1 MGELASLLLRHPLHA
16 ALAAGVLGALS
27 LIFLPAAVL
36 SAAILALVALRHGM
50 LIAIVIAAGALIL
63 VGAGWLVVNL
73 RPGLAFPIVLA
84 LWVPVLAGAWTL
96 RVFRSQG
103 LAVLAVGS
111 ICLFWVLAMHVLTG
125 DVEAFWRDWL
135 ARAVTGVP
143 GATVQGFERDGTL
156 PLMNGLVAFA
166 MGVGAMLSLLLARWM
181 QSLVYYP
188 GGFGQEFRDLRL
200 PVRVTVL
207 VALVLLAVSAFSQV
221 LMSDLLLVAL
231 MMYLFVGLAVIH
243 GIVAQRRLSWL
254 WVAPPYVLIAMVP
267 QYAALG
273 LAMLGALDGF
283 MRFRTQA
290 RRMW

>member
-16 ALAAGVLGALS
+16 VFAAGVLGALS

-36 SAAILALVALRHGM
+36 SAAVLALVALRHGT
-50 LIAIVIAAGALIL
+50 LIAALIAAGALL
-63 VGAGWLVVNL
+63 VVGAGWLLVNL
-73 RPGLAFPIVLA
+73 RPGLAFPIVVS
-84 LWVPVLAGAWTL
+84 LWVPVLAGAWAL
-96 RVFRSQG
+96 RAYRSQG
-103 LAVLAVGS
+103 MAVLAVGS
-111 ICLFWVLAMHVLTG
+111 TCLFWVLAMHVLTG

-135 ARAVTGVP
+135 ERAVAGVP

-188 GGFGQEFRDLRL
+188 GGFGQEFRALRL
-200 PVRVTVL
+200 PVSVTVL
-207 VALVLLAVSAFSQV
+207 VAVVLFAVSVFSQV
-221 LMSDLLLVAL
+221 LMSDLFLVAL

-254 WVAPPYVLIAMVP
+254 WAAPPYVLIAMMP

-273 LAMLGALDGF
+273 LAMLGAVDGF
-283 MRFRTQA
+283 MCFRTHA